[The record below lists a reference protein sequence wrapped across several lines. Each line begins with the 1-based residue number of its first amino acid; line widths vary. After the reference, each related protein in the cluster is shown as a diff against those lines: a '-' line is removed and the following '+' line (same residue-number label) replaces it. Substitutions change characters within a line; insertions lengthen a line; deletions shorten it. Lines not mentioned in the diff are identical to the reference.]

1 MTQDLLIEIGTE
13 EIPAAFLSKAFVDI
27 KTQAQKMLT
36 HMRLD
41 HGEIKVLATPRR
53 LTLQVADLACG
64 QEDRVVENM
73 GPAKRIAFTE
83 DGQPSKA
90 GIGFARGQG
99 VKPEELE
106 IVSTEKGEYVCAR
119 KSETGEKTTKL
130 LAQALPAFIMDIPF
144 RKSMRW
150 HDLDA
155 RFARPIHWLLALYGE
170 QTIDFDCAGISSAA
184 TSRGHRFMAPNK
196 FTVKQPAD
204 YVELCRQAKIIVD
217 QNERKE
223 MIKDQLAAIEKQ
235 LGGTIIEDPE
245 LLETVTN
252 IVEYPHA
259 IVGSFDESFLELPE
273 EVLITVMRHHQKY
286 FCLRDQQGKLM
297 ANFITVNNTVARDP
311 EIVVK
316 GNQRVLLARL
326 NDARFFYQED
336 LKIPLTDFVERL
348 RNVVFQAKLGT
359 SYEKVERFKNLAEK
373 IADQLCP
380 TKKAAISRTAQL
392 CKADLES
399 NMVCEFSDLQGIM
412 GREYAR
418 AAGENEAIA
427 IGIHEHYMPTG
438 AGGALPSN
446 DCGAVVGLADKID
459 TIVGCFGV
467 GLQPTGSADPYALRR
482 QVLGI
487 INICL
492 DRNYHLPLGELINQA
507 LKLLENKIEKPAESI
522 AIEIIEFI
530 KGRFFNNLTASGIP
544 AGVIE
549 AVLATGFDD
558 IVNSHE
564 KICALNRFRHREDF
578 SDLLTAFKRIMNITR
593 KEKENYK
600 LIPESLKEG
609 AETNLFQIWQT
620 VAKRLSK
627 DLENNDYDQAF
638 STVAELK
645 ISVDTFFDEVM
656 VMVDEQDI
664 RENRLAL
671 LQGIAA
677 DFKKIADFAKL

>member
-13 EIPAAFLSKAFVDI
+13 EIPAGFLTKAFVDMKI
-27 KTQAQKMLT
+27 QAQKMLT
-36 HMRLD
+36 RMRLE

-53 LTLQVADLACG
+53 LTLMVADLAAG

-73 GPAKRIAFTE
+73 GPAKRIAFSE

-106 IVSTEKGEYVCAR
+106 VVTTEKGEYVCVR
-119 KSETGEKTTKL
+119 KRETGEETTKL
-130 LAQALPAFIMDIPF
+130 LAEALPAYIMSIPF

-155 RFARPIHWLLALYGE
+155 RFARPVHWLLALYGD
-170 QTIDFDCAGISSAA
+170 QSIAFDCAGISSAA
-184 TSRGHRFMAPNK
+184 TSCGHRFMAPDK
-196 FTVKQPAD
+196 FPVKQPSD
-204 YVELCRQAKIIVD
+204 YVELCRRAKVIVD
-217 QNERKE
+217 QNERKD

-235 LGGTIIEDPE
+235 LGGTIIDDPE

-252 IVEYPHA
+252 IVEYPHT
-259 IVGSFDESFLELPE
+259 IVGSFAENFLELPD

-286 FCLRDQQGKLM
+286 FCLRDAQGKLM

-311 EIVVK
+311 EVVVK

-359 SYEKVERFKNLAEK
+359 SYEKVERFQSLAETM
-373 IADQLCP
+373 AAQLCP
-380 TKKAAISRTAQL
+380 TQKAAISRTALL

-418 AAGENEAIA
+418 AAGEADEIA
-427 IGIHEHYMPTG
+427 IGIHEHYMPTA
-438 AGGALPSN
+438 AGGTLPSN
-446 DCGAVVGLADKID
+446 DCGAIVGIADKID

-492 DRNYHLPLGELINQA
+492 DRNYHLPLNELIKQA
-507 LKLLENKIEKPAESI
+507 LQLLASKIEKPSASI
-522 AIEIIEFI
+522 ASEVIEFI

-549 AVLATGFDD
+549 AVLTTGFDD
-558 IVNSHE
+558 IVNSHNR
-564 KICALNRFRHREDF
+564 ICALDRFRHREDF

-593 KEKENYK
+593 KEKENYQ
-600 LIPESLKEG
+600 LIPE
-609 AETNLFQIWQT
+609 NLMAGTEANLYQTWQE
-620 VAKRLSK
+620 VAKRLAK
-627 DLENNDYDQAF
+627 DLGNNDYDQAF

-656 VMVDEQDI
+656 VMVDEQDV

>member
-13 EIPAAFLSKAFVDI
+13 EIPAGFLSKAFVDM

-36 HMRLD
+36 RLRLD
-41 HGEIKVLATPRR
+41 HGEITIMATPRR
-53 LTLQVADLACG
+53 LALKVSDLASC

-73 GPAKRIAFTE
+73 GPAKRIAFDE
-83 DGQPSKA
+83 NGQPSKA

-106 IVSTEKGEYVCAR
+106 IVTTEKGEYVCVR
-119 KSETGEKTTKL
+119 KRETGEKTTNL
-130 LAQALPAFIMDIPF
+130 LAEALPAYIMSIPF

-150 HDLDA
+150 QNLDA
-155 RFARPIHWLLALYGE
+155 RFARPVHWLAALYGD
-170 QTIDFDCAGISSAA
+170 QTISFDCAGISSGAE
-184 TSRGHRFMAPNK
+184 SYGHRFMAPEK
-196 FTVKQPAD
+196 FKIKQPAD
-204 YVELCRQAKIIVD
+204 YVELCRKAHVIVD
-217 QNERKE
+217 QKERKA
-223 MIKDQLAAIEKQ
+223 MIKSQLATIEKQ
-235 LGGTIIEDPE
+235 IGGTIIDDPE

-259 IVGSFDESFLELPE
+259 ITGSFDKSFLELPE
-273 EVLITVMRHHQKY
+273 EVLIIVMRYHQKY
-286 FCLRDQQGKLM
+286 FCLRDSEGRLM

-336 LKIPLTDFVERL
+336 LKIPLEDFVERL
-348 RNVVFQAKLGT
+348 RSVVFQAKLGT
-359 SYEKVERFKNLAEK
+359 SYEKVERFRSLAEK
-373 IADQLCP
+373 MADLICP
-380 TKKAAISRTAQL
+380 EQKAAISRTAWL

-399 NMVCEFSDLQGIM
+399 NMVNEFSDLQGIM

-418 AAGENEAIA
+418 AAGEDDAIA

-438 AGGALPSN
+438 AGGVLPSN
-446 DCGAVVGLADKID
+446 DCGAIVGIADKID
-459 TIVGCFGV
+459 TLVGCFGV

-492 DRNYHLPLGELINQA
+492 DRNYRLPLKNLINHS
-507 LKLLENKIEKPAESI
+507 LELLQNKIEKPAENV
-522 AIEIIEFI
+522 ADEVLEFI
-530 KGRFFNNLTASGIP
+530 KGRFFHSLTAAGVP
-544 AGVIE
+544 TGVIE
-549 AVLATGFDD
+549 AVLAVGFDD
-558 IVNSHE
+558 IVITHKRIS
-564 KICALNRFRHREDF
+564 ALDRFRHRDDF
-578 SDLLTAFKRIMNITR
+578 TDLSTAFKRIMNITR
-593 KEKENYK
+593 KEKENYQ
-600 LIPESLKEG
+600 LIPEKLMAG
-609 AETNLFQIWQT
+609 AEADLYQAWQK
-620 VAKRLSK
+620 VAQRLAA
-627 DLENNDYDQAF
+627 DLENEDYDQAF

-645 ISVDTFFDEVM
+645 TNVDTFFDEIM
-656 VMVDEQDI
+656 VMVDDQTV

-677 DFKKIADFAKL
+677 DFRKIADFSKL